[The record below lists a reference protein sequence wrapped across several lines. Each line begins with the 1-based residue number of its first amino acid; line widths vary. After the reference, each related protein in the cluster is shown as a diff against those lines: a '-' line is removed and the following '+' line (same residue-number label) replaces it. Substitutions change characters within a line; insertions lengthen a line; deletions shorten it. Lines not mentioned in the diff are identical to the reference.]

1 MKPEKVL
8 KDYYK
13 SFIEASNKDLS
24 YYTNLLHLEK
34 IKYNVFRDYVKS
46 KIEYYKDKG
55 IVLTDYKIEW
65 IIGRYNEKEELYN
78 KVMSIY
84 NSLSEDD
91 AKTDIIQ
98 LIKYC
103 ASIKKIYNYN
113 NIIEQIK
120 IRKDITFVQYKEII
134 KAYYYKVQEAVLE
147 GFAYSFSYGIGDVSI
162 VRFKRSENAKPIV
175 DFNATN
181 QKKKEIIAKGLEPYD
196 KKKAEIYAT
205 RGMKYEGIPYIVYKT
220 DNVIYKIDFTGG
232 NITRKYKY
240 KFEHTEYVKKSLRG
254 LGYKKVAESITNR
267 NEIFALECDIR
278 FKLNVLL
285 EFDKTQ
291 YIKYIRNPDANQS
304 SNYAKGVKLKV
315 RRSIY

>member
-84 NSLSEDD
+84 NSLSEND

-162 VRFKRSENAKPIV
+162 VRFKRRENAKPIV

-181 QKKKEIIAKGLEPYD
+181 QKKKEIIAKGL
-196 KKKAEIYAT
+196 
-205 RGMKYEGIPYIVYKT
+205 
-220 DNVIYKIDFTGG
+220 
-232 NITRKYKY
+232 
-240 KFEHTEYVKKSLRG
+240 
-254 LGYKKVAESITNR
+254 
-267 NEIFALECDIR
+267 
-278 FKLNVLL
+278 
-285 EFDKTQ
+285 
-291 YIKYIRNPDANQS
+291 
-304 SNYAKGVKLKV
+304 
-315 RRSIY
+315 